1 MKKIK
6 VSTLKA
12 GMKYDQPVYI
22 EGENILVPAGIPLKQ
37 QDIDRLIQWEIDEVF
52 CEGAEISAEVSAEQ
66 SVESEKV
73 KALKAWLPVRDEKYF
88 KTYRSNIER
97 VEAIFRDIIE
107 SATIPH
113 DAIDAVVQDL
123 LEAIRMAPNE
133 MVQLVLLGMWAQRKL
148 SVSAVNCTIISTVIG
163 AALKLTSYRLLQLA
177 TGALLH
183 DVGMLRVSKSIL
195 QKEGKLTDEEKKT
208 ITTHPIL
215 GYQIIS
221 KELKYPEEI
230 AAIALQHQEHWDGK
244 GYPRQLRGEDIQ
256 LSARIVTVADAYEA
270 MVNRRPYRS
279 SVIGYSAMKNI
290 LSDNGKHFDPKV
302 LRAFLE
308 SIGVFP
314 VGSIVQLNNASIGRV
329 VENHV
334 EAPLR
339 PKIELLIDEYGTK
352 FSEQELVNLTGKK
365 NIFIVKAIDPTL
377 IEEQER

>member
-1 MKKIK
+1 MKKIR

-12 GMKYDQPVYI
+12 GTKYDQPVYI
-22 EGENILVPAGIPLKQ
+22 EGENILVPAGIALKQ
-37 QDIDRLIQWEIDEVF
+37 QDIDRLVQWDIDAVF
-52 CEGAEISAEVSAEQ
+52 CDGAEIGVQQEAER
-66 SVESEKV
+66 EKMRV
-73 KALKAWLPVRDEKYF
+73 LKAWLPVRDEKYL

-97 VEAIFRDIIE
+97 MEAIFQDIMAN
-107 SATIPH
+107 ATIPH

-123 LEAIRMAPNE
+123 LEAIRLAPNE
-133 MVQLVLLGMWAQRKL
+133 MVQLVLLGMWPERKL
-148 SVSAVNCTIISTVIG
+148 SVSAVNCTIISSVIG
-163 AALKLTSYRLLQLA
+163 TAIKLTSYRLLQMA

-183 DVGMLRVSKSIL
+183 DVGMLRISKSIL
-195 QKEGKLTDEEKKT
+195 QKEGKLTEEEKKS
-208 ITTHPIL
+208 IKTHPIL

-230 AAIALQHQEHWDGK
+230 ASIALQHQEHWDGK
-244 GYPRQLRGEDIQ
+244 GYPRHLRGEDIQ
-256 LSARIVTVADAYEA
+256 LAARIVTVAESYEA
-270 MVNRRPYRS
+270 MVNQRPYRS
-279 SVIGYSAMKNI
+279 SIIGYSAMKNI

-352 FSEQELVNLTGKK
+352 FNELEVVNLTGKK
-365 NIFIVKAIDPTL
+365 NIFIVKAIDPSL
-377 IEEQER
+377 IEEQDR

>member
-12 GMKYDQPVYI
+12 GMKFDQPVFI

-37 QDIDRLIQWEIDEVF
+37 QDIDRLVQWDIEEVY
-52 CEGAEISAEVSAEQ
+52 CEGREIGPEPEADKETMQ
-66 SVESEKV
+66 
-73 KALKAWLPVRDEKYF
+73 ALKAWLPVRDEKYL

-107 SATIPH
+107 NATIPH

-123 LEAIRMAPNE
+123 LEAIRLAPNE
-133 MVQLVLLGMWAQRKL
+133 MVQLVLLSLWPERRL
-148 SVSAVNCTIISTVIG
+148 SISAVNCTIISTVIG
-163 AALKLTSYRLLQLA
+163 VALKLTSYRQLQLA

-183 DVGMLRVSKSIL
+183 DVGMLRISKSIL
-195 QKEGKLTDEEKKT
+195 QKEGKLTEEEKKS
-208 ITTHPIL
+208 IKTHPIL

-230 AAIALQHQEHWDGK
+230 AAIALQHQEHWDGR

-270 MVNRRPYRS
+270 MVSQRPYKS

-308 SIGVFP
+308 GIGVFP

-352 FSEQELVNLTGKK
+352 FSDQQLVDLTGKK
-365 NIFIVKAIDPTL
+365 NIFIVKAIDPKMV
-377 IEEQER
+377 EEQDR

>member
-12 GMKYDQPVYI
+12 GMTYDQPVYI
-22 EGENILVPAGIPLKQ
+22 QGENILVPAGIPIKQ
-37 QDIDRLIQWEIDEVF
+37 QDIDRLVQWDIDDVF
-52 CEGAEISAEVSAEQ
+52 CEGAEIGTEGGTERERMQ
-66 SVESEKV
+66 
-73 KALKAWLPVRDEKYF
+73 ALKAWLPMRDDKYL

-97 VEAIFRDIIE
+97 VEAIFKDIIE

-123 LEAIRMAPNE
+123 LEAIRLAPNE
-133 MVQLVLLGMWAQRKL
+133 VVQLVLVGMWPERRL
-148 SVSAVNCTIISTVIG
+148 SISAVNCTIISTVIG
-163 AALKLTSYRLLQLA
+163 TALKLTSYRLLQLA

-183 DVGMLRVSKSIL
+183 DVGMLRISRSIL
-195 QKEGKLTDEEKKT
+195 QKEGKLTEEEKKT

-230 AAIALQHQEHWDGK
+230 ATIALQHQEHWDGK

-270 MVNRRPYRS
+270 MVSQRPYKS

-308 SIGVFP
+308 CIGVFP

-329 VENHV
+329 VENHG

-339 PKIELLIDEYGTK
+339 PTIELLIDEYGSK
-352 FSEQELVNLTGKK
+352 FGEKELVDLTGKK
-365 NIFIVKAIDPTL
+365 NIFIVKAIDPRL
-377 IEEQER
+377 IEEQDR

>member
-1 MKKIK
+1 MKKIN

-12 GMKYDQPVYI
+12 GMKFDQPVYI

-37 QDIDRLIQWEIDEVF
+37 QDIDRLIQWDIEEVY
-52 CEGAEISAEVSAEQ
+52 CEGREIGPELEADKETMQ
-66 SVESEKV
+66 
-73 KALKAWLPVRDEKYF
+73 ALKAWLPVRDEKYL

-107 SATIPH
+107 NATIPH

-123 LEAIRMAPNE
+123 LEAIRLAPNE
-133 MVQLVLLGMWAQRKL
+133 MVQLVLLGMWPERRL
-148 SVSAVNCTIISTVIG
+148 SISAVNCTIISTVIG
-163 AALKLTSYRLLQLA
+163 AALKLTSYRQLQLA

-183 DVGMLRVSKSIL
+183 DVGMLRISKSIL
-195 QKEGKLTDEEKKT
+195 QKEGKLTEEEKKS
-208 ITTHPIL
+208 IKTHPIL

-230 AAIALQHQEHWDGK
+230 AAIALQHQEHWDGR

-270 MVNRRPYRS
+270 MVSQRPHKS

-352 FSEQELVNLTGKK
+352 FSDQQLVDLTGKK
-365 NIFIVKAIDPTL
+365 NIFIVKAIDPKL
-377 IEEQER
+377 VEEQDR